1 MPRAT
6 IRSISHFA
14 LLALLAFAAAA
25 RAEVQATPGR
35 TTDPRDGRVY
45 RTVEIAGATW
55 LADNLAFAADGSFC
69 FEDRDEEC
77 AQRGRLYPWPLA
89 TRACPPG
96 WHLSTEAEWQALERH
111 LGVPEAEIER
121 TKGRGEGIGERLK
134 VGGDSG
140 LDIPFAGWRRPDG
153 SYAAGNGNDLA
164 AALWV
169 ADEAGPEIAW
179 HRDLSSARSVIWRSP
194 VDWPY
199 ALSVRCVA
207 DGAPGAP

>member
-1 MPRAT
+1 MPRPRHLAL
-6 IRSISHFA
+6 
-14 LLALLAFAAAA
+14 LLALLPAAAGA
-25 RAEVQATPGR
+25 APPGSI
-35 TTDPRDGRVY
+35 TDPRDGRVY

-55 LADNLAFAADGSFC
+55 FADNLAFAADGSYC
-69 FEDRDEEC
+69 FEDREAEC
-77 AQRGRLYPWPLA
+77 ARRGRLYPWPLA
-89 TRACPPG
+89 MHACPPG

-111 LGVPEAEIER
+111 LGVNEEEIER
-121 TKGRGEGIGERLK
+121 TKGRGEGIGDRLK

-140 LDIPFAGWRRPDG
+140 LEIPFAGWRRPDG
-153 SYAAGNGNDLA
+153 SYTAGNGSDLA

-199 ALSVRCVA
+199 ALSARCVA
-207 DGAPGAP
+207 DRAAGAP